1 MNKAAAAGIGIV
13 VILIAV
19 SVLFMLSQYEDFDMQ
34 TGLSDETEAE
44 EPKSYEVNLS
54 EELNVGDGEP

>member
-1 MNKAAAAGIGIV
+1 MNKAAVAGIGIV

-19 SVLFMLSQYEDFDMQ
+19 SVLFMVTQSEESDMQ

-44 EPKSYEVNLS
+44 EPKSYEVEIS
-54 EELNVGDGEP
+54 ESLDVGDTP

>member
-19 SVLFMLSQYEDFDMQ
+19 SVLFMLSQYEDSDMQ

-44 EPKSYEVNLS
+44 EPKSYEVNIS
-54 EELNVGDGEP
+54 EALDVGEGEP

>member
-1 MNKAAAAGIGIV
+1 MNKAAVAGIGIV

-19 SVLFMLSQYEDFDMQ
+19 SVLFMVTQSEESDMQ

-44 EPKSYEVNLS
+44 EPKSYEVEIS
-54 EELNVGDGEP
+54 ETLDVGDTP

>member
-19 SVLFMLSQYEDFDMQ
+19 SVLFMLSQYEDSDMQ

-54 EELNVGDGEP
+54 EELDVGDGEP

>member
-1 MNKAAAAGIGIV
+1 MNKAAVAGIGIV

-19 SVLFMLSQYEDFDMQ
+19 SVLFMVTQSEESDMQ

-44 EPKSYEVNLS
+44 EPKSYDVEIS
-54 EELNVGDGEP
+54 ETLDVGDTP

>member
-13 VILIAV
+13 VILIVV
-19 SVLFMLSQYEDFDMQ
+19 SVLFMVTQSEESDMQ

-44 EPKSYEVNLS
+44 EPKSYEVEIS
-54 EELNVGDGEP
+54 ETLDVGDTP

>member
-19 SVLFMLSQYEDFDMQ
+19 SVLFMMTQSEESDMQ
-34 TGLSDETEAE
+34 TEISDEVVAAE

-54 EELNVGDGEP
+54 EDLDVGDTP

>member
-1 MNKAAAAGIGIV
+1 MNKVAAAGIGIV

-19 SVLFMLSQYEDFDMQ
+19 SVLFMLSQYEDSDMQ

-54 EELNVGDGEP
+54 EELDVGDGEP

>member
-13 VILIAV
+13 VILIV
-19 SVLFMLSQYEDFDMQ
+19 ISVLFMVTQSEESDMQ

-44 EPKSYEVNLS
+44 EPKSYDVEIS
-54 EELNVGDGEP
+54 ETLDVGDTP